1 MSKILTLTGNNWT
14 EFLQS
19 EISVL
24 ILERNSCTNCEEW
37 SKEINSSN
45 VPELVRFGKLNLDD
59 TGLGRIKISNP
70 WIAEVDILPYNA
82 IFINGELKKHWAGG
96 GINRLQ
102 SRLNRFV

>member
-1 MSKILTLTGNNWT
+1 MSKISKITSNNWT
-14 EFLQS
+14 DFLQS

-24 ILERNSCTNCEEW
+24 ILERDGCTNCEEW
-37 SKEINSSN
+37 SNEIHSSN
-45 VPELVRFGKLNLDD
+45 ISELVRFGKLNLDD

-102 SRLNRFV
+102 NRLDRFL